1 MRLRSVSLSFLI
13 ALASVPAARAQCP
26 GWTRGF
32 AGAGANLPVRA
43 VCEVSA
49 SSVGAGVYIG
59 GDFTD
64 VGALPASHVARW
76 NGSAWSVLASGT
88 DGSVQA
94 LLEHDDGSGP
104 ALFAGGHFARAGYA
118 NAASIARW
126 NGVSWSTLGSGI
138 QGRVFALCSFDD
150 GSGPA
155 LYAAGSF
162 TLAGGASAS
171 NIARWDGS
179 SWSALGAGTDA
190 PIHTLCVFDDGS
202 GAQLYAGGEFTQAGG
217 ASASYLARWNG
228 AAWSTVGGGTDNWV
242 RALAVYDEG
251 SGARLFAAGDF
262 GVAGGQPG
270 NHIARW
276 NGASWSG
283 VGNNGLDLPAHALA
297 TWTVAGSTYLVAG
310 GEFNNAGMLP
320 AARAA
325 RWNGTAWGAV
335 FGTMFNSNPTVDALA
350 AASDGTLYAA
360 IEAGPYVRR
369 TSTLAPF
376 ANFGPEL
383 GLDSPGL
390 GLCTFDE
397 GAGPALFVTGTFT
410 HAGGTAA
417 NRIARWN
424 GTSFSALG
432 SGLGGSGGLNQ
443 LQGETLCV
451 HDDGAGA
458 ALYVGGHFT
467 QAGGVSAKNVARW
480 DGTSWTA
487 LGTGAGDAPGETW
500 VHALCSY
507 DAGSGA
513 ELYAGG
519 YYFSAGGQSATCI
532 ARWDGSAWHALPNVI
547 VGSNPPTVYALAV
560 HDDGSGP
567 ALYAGGVWNTVNGV
581 TSYNIARW
589 DGSAWSPVPGLPSF
603 AWVYALCEF
612 DDGSGGV
619 KLFAATNGGVY
630 RLDGAS
636 WTQIAAAYS
645 TTLAVFDDG
654 SGSGPALWA
663 SRGPASN
670 GGLARWNGTSWT
682 TTGLGLD
689 GAPFSRTLLAF
700 DDGRGRALFATGG
713 FQQAGGILAQDFAR
727 LDACGPAT
735 SFCAADGI
743 DAQVTTHCP
752 CENAGAEGRGCA
764 NSVHREGGRLEA
776 GGSTALDPS
785 SGTDTLVL
793 TASSILST
801 SIFLQGDAQISAG
814 ALFADG
820 VRCTGGHLVRL
831 GVKPSSGGVSS
842 YPGAGDL
849 SISQRGGVT
858 PGSGAVR
865 YYQAYYRNPDPLWC
879 PAGTYN
885 ITSGQIV
892 VW

>member
-64 VGALPASHVARW
+64 VGSLPASHVARW
-76 NGSAWSVLASGT
+76 NGSDWSVLASGT

-104 ALFAGGHFARAGYA
+104 ALFAGGHFTRAGYA

-126 NGVSWSTLGSGI
+126 NGVSWSALGSGI

-162 TLAGGASAS
+162 TLAGGASAA
-171 NIARWDGS
+171 NIAKWDGA

-190 PIHTLCVFDDGS
+190 PIHALCVFDDGG
-202 GAQLYAGGEFTQAGG
+202 GAQLYAGGEFTVAGG
-217 ASASYLARWNG
+217 ASATYLARWNG
-228 AAWSTVGGGTDNWV
+228 SAWSSVGGGTDNWV
-242 RALAVYDEG
+242 RALAVYSE
-251 SGARLFAAGDF
+251 SGTPRLFAAGDF

-276 NGASWSG
+276 DGSAWSG

-297 TWTVAGSTYLVAG
+297 TWTVAGSTFLVAG

-335 FGTMFNSNPTVDALA
+335 FGTTFNSNPTVDALA
-350 AASDGTLYAA
+350 ATSDGTLYAA
-360 IEAGPYVRR
+360 IEAAPYVRR

-376 ANFGPEL
+376 SNFGPEL
-383 GLDSPGL
+383 GLDAAGL
-390 GLCTFDE
+390 DLAAFDD
-397 GAGPALFVTGTFT
+397 GGGPALFVTGVFT
-410 HAGGTAA
+410 HAGGQTA

-443 LQGETLCV
+443 IEGDALAV
-451 HDDGAGA
+451 FDDGSGP
-458 ALYVGGHFT
+458 ALYVAGNFT
-467 QAGGVSAKNVARW
+467 QAGGASASYLARW
-480 DGTSWTA
+480 NGSAWSSVGGGT
-487 LGTGAGDAPGETW
+487 DNW
-500 VHALCSY
+500 VHSLCVY
-507 DAGSGA
+507 DSGSGA
-513 ELYAGG
+513 NLYAGG
-519 YYFSAGGQSATCI
+519 YFGHAGGQAVNCI
-532 ARWDGSAWHALPNVI
+532 ARWDGSAWHALPNDV
-547 VGSNPPTVYALAV
+547 VGSNPPDVKAMAV

-567 ALYAGGVWNTVNGV
+567 KLYTGGIWTSVGGV
-581 TSYNIARW
+581 TSYNVARW
-589 DGSAWSPVPGLPSF
+589 DGTAWSPVSGLPWF
-603 AWVYALCEF
+603 AWVMDLLSF
-612 DDGSGGV
+612 DDGGGA
-619 KLFAATNGGVY
+619 KLYAAAQNGGMY
-630 RLDGAS
+630 RWDGAS
-636 WTQIAAAYS
+636 WSAIPIAGTS
-645 TTLAVFDDG
+645 TALAVFDDG

-663 SRGPASN
+663 NWANAGI
-670 GGLARWNGTSWT
+670 GGLARWTGTGWL
-682 TTGLGLD
+682 TTGSGLD
-689 GAPFSRTLLAF
+689 GSPVAGVLLGF
-700 DDGRGRALFATGG
+700 DDGRGRSLFASGG
-713 FQQAGGILAQDFAR
+713 FLTAGGLLAQRFAR
-727 LDACGPAT
+727 LDACGPTA
-735 SFCAADGI
+735 SFCAADGV
-743 DAQVTTHCP
+743 DPQVTTHCP

-764 NSVHREGGRLEA
+764 NSLHREGGRLEA

-793 TASSILST
+793 TARSILST

-814 ALFADG
+814 APFADG

-831 GVKPSSGGVSS
+831 GVKPSSGGVSR

-849 SISQRGGVT
+849 SVSQRGGVAI
-858 PGSGAVR
+858 GSGALR

-879 PAGTYN
+879 PSGTYN